1 MDQRDAQDNT
11 PPPHPGDLV
20 SDHGAAK
27 QAEASDP
34 LDLVGTVV
42 PGGDLDLLARC
53 FIEEYAS
60 MGYGGAQILALA
72 RCFIEEYA
80 SMGYG
85 GAQILALFR
94 DPVYVAVHPVYQSKG
109 EEAVRGLI
117 HDVLAECGVFRVS
130 ESFSEEP
137 PHNQSELVQIEVPAP
152 SGKDRS

>member
-1 MDQRDAQDNT
+1 MDQRDEQDT
-11 PPPHPGDLV
+11 APPPQLGDLV
-20 SDHGAAK
+20 STHGAAK

-53 FIEEYAS
+53 FIEEYA
-60 MGYGGAQILALA
+60 A
-72 RCFIEEYA
+72 
-80 SMGYG
+80 MGYG

-94 DPVYVAVHPVYQSKG
+94 DPVYVAIHPVYQSKG
-109 EEAVRGLI
+109 EEAVRRLI
-117 HDVLAECGVFRVS
+117 QEVLAECGVFRVS
-130 ESFSEEP
+130 ESVAEKR

>member
-1 MDQRDAQDNT
+1 MDQRDEQDNT

-60 MGYGGAQILALA
+60 MGYGGAQI
-72 RCFIEEYA
+72 
-80 SMGYG
+80 M
-85 GAQILALFR
+85 ALFR

-117 HDVLAECGVFRVS
+117 QDVLAECGVFQVS

-152 SGKDRS
+152 SGKDKS